1 MCAVTE
7 LTQQTAEDLGRIA
20 RYTTHNFGGAMA
32 RGAKLTIVEA
42 EEIVPVGALDPQH
55 VHLQGIYVDRVVP
68 ATAPKQIE
76 IRTTRPSEDTPPPS
90 PTSSA
95 KSLVNDSAEEQ
106 SGKTEALLRRERIV
120 RRAAKELKDGYY
132 VNLGIGMPMLAP
144 SFLPEGVLVHMQS
157 ENGLLGM
164 GPYPTEDQVD
174 A

>member
-1 MCAVTE
+1 
-7 LTQQTAEDLGRIA
+7 
-20 RYTTHNFGGAMA
+20 MA

-55 VHLQGIYVDRVVP
+55 VHVPGIYVDRVVQ

-76 IRTTRPSEDTPPPS
+76 IRTTRPSS
-90 PTSSA
+90 TSSTAPGAAPA
-95 KSLVNDSAEEQ
+95 KEDPKDDARI
-106 SGKTEALLRRERIV
+106 RRERIV
-120 RRAAKELKDGYY
+120 KRAAKELKDGYY

-157 ENGLLGM
+157 ENGLLDM
-164 GPYPTEDQVD
+164 GPYPTEEEVD